1 MDGMSPAGGKKCQ
14 FCDRRFSRNE
24 HLRRHQRYHTGE
36 KPFQC
41 QFCSKSYARSDVLAR
56 HLRNHGSENHGD
68 GANTEGRE
76 DQEDCMMTTQESAPE
91 ASFELQQMDFPADQR
106 ALGFGHD
113 GGRGPSLNNLENR
126 AEPGITPNENTITHA
141 MQLPASEQMPA
152 MEAFPVSATGFDLSA
167 LCGYNF
173 DFPSVFEALD
183 RWITPAPTADHG
195 MLPFL
200 SPGQEPPNTIS
211 VDPASLELSKRV
223 QQAWPRRRASPVIRV
238 IRNMWRCAASH
249 TADNFFSN
257 PLVAGPSRPPNA
269 NISRSRWNMD
279 DECRARL
286 MSDCETNLLPAE
298 SYTGGVTAPG
308 SPRISVPSMQEEVEV
323 EGLSPQAPRLP
334 FPSTETLDM
343 SIDFYFRRFHPVL
356 PFLHKATFDAKATP
370 SWLLLPICLIGL
382 SILNPGGSE
391 DLIRLY
397 LGRLI
402 RFSRLNLTYK
412 GLGKGGAHQLLTS
425 LASAL
430 LVLYLGLSCE
440 KLVDEYQAH
449 MLAIQTLFIADR
461 HGMFSALDGET
472 VALDMF
478 QSHLAPEEQWKSWA
492 RVESLKRLVICL
504 ISIDSAYT
512 RMLDLAANIGIE
524 RVDVVLPCDSTL
536 FEAPSAA
543 VFFSRVEAG
552 ASMIAHQADLAAA
565 PVGAGPL
572 ISTLDP
578 LGLRALLDVLSL
590 REAAYRHKLLSKATS
605 SSRLTSFV
613 PALAYAQNESA
624 SNIARALVSIATTRM
639 AVLQQDTPAA
649 LTWNHLCLLLCAD
662 IDRVQTACSRTG
674 LEASRKAMRDLSPWS
689 QTPSAR
695 RAVLHA
701 AQIFSILSQRRV
713 SDFKTLLPE
722 LLLSNAALVMAMY
735 VCISP
740 QNDHSYTEPTELLH
754 RPDWSSIGDQGFCTR
769 SRVDDRDHLTRSV
782 NDQVR
787 RFITE
792 GGAFTFGGETYSPGA
807 VSARK
812 VVLVY
817 AQLVDEISPRPGSE
831 HSRLLRTIGDFLGG
845 VAEQLTAVMEVG

>member
-1 MDGMSPAGGKKCQ
+1 MSGLSPATGKKCQ

-24 HLRRHQRYHTGE
+24 HLRRHQRHHTGE

-41 QFCSKSYARSDVLAR
+41 HLCYKSYARSDVLAR
-56 HLRNHGSENHGD
+56 HVRNHGSESQED
-68 GANTEGRE
+68 RVNTEGRE
-76 DQEDCMMTTQESAPE
+76 DREDYTIATEESAPE
-91 ASFELQQMDFPADQR
+91 VSFELQQTNFASDQR
-106 ALGFGHD
+106 ALGLSHD
-113 GGRGPSLNNLENR
+113 GGISSSLDNQAVSGTTTND
-126 AEPGITPNENTITHA
+126 NTITHA
-141 MQLPASEQMPA
+141 MQFAASEQMQST
-152 MEAFPVSATGFDLSA
+152 EGFSISATGFDLSA
-167 LCGYNF
+167 LCGYNL
-173 DFPSVFEALD
+173 DFPSVFDALD
-183 RWITPAPTADHG
+183 RWITPAPTADQS
-195 MLPFL
+195 MLPF
-200 SPGQEPPNTIS
+200 SPSGQENRNATLF
-211 VDPASLELSKRV
+211 DAASLELSKRV
-223 QQAWPRRRASPVIRV
+223 QQAWPRRRAYPVIRV
-238 IRNMWRCAASH
+238 IRNMWRCAAEH

-257 PLVAGPSRPPNA
+257 ALLAGQSGSQNASSPS
-269 NISRSRWNMD
+269 SRWNMD

-308 SPRISVPSMQEEVEV
+308 SPHISVPSVQEEVEV
-323 EGLSPQAPRLP
+323 EGLSPHAPRLP

-356 PFLHKATFDAKATP
+356 PFLHKVTFDAKLTP

-382 SILNPGGSE
+382 SILNPGGAE

-397 LGRLI
+397 LGKLI

-461 HGMFSALDGET
+461 HGMFSAHDGET

-478 QSHLAPEEQWKSWA
+478 QSFSSPVEQWKAWA
-492 RVESLKRLVICL
+492 RVESLKRLVTCL

-524 RVDVVLPCDSTL
+524 RVEVVLPCDSTL
-536 FEAPSAA
+536 FEAPSAN
-543 VFFSRVEAG
+543 VFFCRVESG
-552 ASMIAHQADLAAA
+552 ASMMTHQVDLAA
-565 PVGAGPL
+565 V
-572 ISTLDP
+572 P
-578 LGLRALLDVLSL
+578 LGGGSSISALDSLGVRALLDVLSL

-613 PALAYAQNESA
+613 PSLAYAQNGSA
-624 SNIARALVSIATTRM
+624 SNIARALVSIATTKM
-639 AVLQQDTPAA
+639 PMIHQDAPAV

-674 LEASRKAMRDLSPWS
+674 LEASHKAMRDLLLWS
-689 QTPSAR
+689 RTSSAR
-695 RAVLHA
+695 RAAVHS

-722 LLLSNAALVMAMY
+722 LVLSNAALVMAMY
-735 VCISP
+735 ICVSHW
-740 QNDHSYTEPTELLH
+740 NDHSYTEPTELLQS
-754 RPDWSSIGDQGFCTR
+754 PDWSGIGDEGFCMR
-769 SRVDDRDHLTRSV
+769 SRLEDNDRLATTV
-782 NDQVR
+782 NNQAW
-787 RFITE
+787 RFIVQ

-812 VVLVY
+812 MVLVY

-831 HSRLLRTIGDFLGG
+831 HSRLLRTIGDFLGAA
-845 VAEQLTAVMEVG
+845 AEQLTVPLEVG